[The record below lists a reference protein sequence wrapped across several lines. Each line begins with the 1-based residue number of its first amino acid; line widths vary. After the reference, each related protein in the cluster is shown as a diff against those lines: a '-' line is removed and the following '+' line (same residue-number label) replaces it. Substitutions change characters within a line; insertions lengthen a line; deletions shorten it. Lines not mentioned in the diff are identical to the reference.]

1 MERPIYKPIGS
12 PVEELDTP
20 ALVVD
25 VDILNRNI
33 DCVHS
38 FFDSSLALIRPSV
51 GVHGCPALAHM
62 QLNAPGTIGGIS
74 VETLGQADS
83 FKASGIKDISIN
95 GIIVT
100 DQKIARLCALAQD
113 STVTVSVDSA
123 SNVQDIS
130 NAASALGVTIRIL
143 VAVATKP
150 ERLGVQPGNPS
161 VELAKLVCDSEG
173 LEFQGFRTHEGTL
186 EVDNLRELS
195 QASVEWINQVLETK
209 ELSELAGI
217 NVKTVSVGGTY
228 NYEVA
233 GNTDGVTEVTA
244 GAYALMDAKY
254 QGNRDGLE
262 PACKVIA
269 TVTSFPEELKII
281 TDGGNKAIGMDR
293 GAPVCNEFP
302 DAVIALSAE
311 HGNVNLANPTKRE
324 VVIRDKLWFT
334 PWDMGVT
341 ANLYDYMNV
350 VRDGKLEAVWEL
362 PARGRYR

>member
-20 ALVVD
+20 ALIVD
-25 VDILNRNI
+25 ADILNRNI
-33 DCVHS
+33 NRVHS
-38 FFDSSLALIRPSV
+38 FFEGSSALIRPSV

-62 QLNAPGTIGGIS
+62 QLSAPGTVGGIS
-74 VETLGQADS
+74 VETLGQAES
-83 FKASGIKDISIN
+83 FNSSGIKDISIN
-95 GIIVT
+95 GLIVT
-100 DQKIARLCALAQD
+100 DQKITRLCALAQN

-130 NAASALGVTIRIL
+130 NSASALGVTVRVL
-143 VAVATKP
+143 VAVATRP
-150 ERLGVQPGNPS
+150 DRLGIQPGNPA
-161 VELAKLVCDSEG
+161 VELAKLICNSEG

-186 EVDNLRELS
+186 QIDNLSGLS
-195 QASVEWINQVLETK
+195 QDSMGWINQVLETRN
-209 ELSELAGI
+209 LSESAGI
-217 NVKTVSVGGTY
+217 NVKTVSAGGTY

-254 QGNRDGLE
+254 QGKRDGLE
-262 PACKVIA
+262 PACKVIT

-311 HGNVNLANPTKRE
+311 HGNVNLANPTSRE

-350 VRDGKLEAVWEL
+350 VRDGRLESVWDL

>member
-20 ALVVD
+20 ALIVD
-25 VDILNRNI
+25 AEILKRNI
-33 DCVHS
+33 DGVHS
-38 FFDSSLALIRPSV
+38 FFDRSSALLRPSV

-62 QLNAPGTIGGIS
+62 QLNAPGTVGGIS
-74 VETLGQADS
+74 VETLGQAES
-83 FKASGIKDISIN
+83 FNSSGIKDISIN

-123 SNVQDIS
+123 SNVKDIS
-130 NAASALGVTIRIL
+130 NAASALGVTLRIL
-143 VAVATKP
+143 VAIATKP
-150 ERLGVQPGNPS
+150 DRLGVQPGNPA
-161 VELAKLVCDSEG
+161 VELAKVVCNSEG

-186 EVDNLRELS
+186 QIDDVSELS
-195 QASVEWINQVLETK
+195 QASVEWINQVLETRK
-209 ELSELAGI
+209 LSESSGI

-233 GNTDGVTEVTA
+233 GKMDGVTEVTA

-254 QGNRDGLE
+254 QGKRDGLE

-311 HGNVNLANPTKRE
+311 HGNVNLANPTNRE

-334 PWDMGVT
+334 PGDMGVT

-350 VRDGKLEAVWEL
+350 VRDGRLEAVWEL